1 MADVKS
7 FRFDDTLKDLIK
19 ELKNFYEVENDSD
32 VLKKT
37 LLDAKRI
44 KENFYIKADD
54 CHNLEKRLQEEIK
67 NKEIFIQEKDKEI
80 RSLYL
85 RLGEVQ
91 GEFKTYKQIYL
102 PKKENKEK
110 KWWQFWKKHSTD
122 SERARVNEVTE
133 INKKNSK

>member
-7 FRFDDTLKDLIK
+7 FRFDDILKDLIK
-19 ELKNFYEVENDSD
+19 ELKDFYEVENDSD

>member
-19 ELKNFYEVENDSD
+19 ELKDFYEVENDSD

-67 NKEIFIQEKDKEI
+67 NKETFIQEKDKEI
-80 RSLYL
+80 RRLYL
-85 RLGEVQ
+85 KLGEVQ
-91 GEFKTYKQIYL
+91 GELNTYKQIYL

-110 KWWQFWKKHSTD
+110 KWWQFWKRYSTD
-122 SERARVNEVTE
+122 TERAGVNEVIKTDKDKF
-133 INKKNSK
+133 N